1 MFKNRLLTLAV
12 SLLLVMALAS
22 TAMAEVDTKPI
33 ESQLICQCGCNMV
46 VATCD
51 CATAGQVRAE
61 IAKMMGEGKTAK
73 EILQFYVDKYGEV
86 VLAAPTKTGFNLTA
100 WITPFAAVLAGGALL
115 YFLLRRWV
123 LKYRQNEEENPVANV
138 AAEEE
143 ADQRYLQQ
151 VDKVLKEH
159 F

>member
-12 SLLLVMALAS
+12 SLLLVIALAS
-22 TAMAEVDTKPI
+22 TAMAAPDTKPI
-33 ESQLICQCGCNMV
+33 ESQLSCQCGCTRAV
-46 VATCD
+46 VTCD
-51 CATAGQVRAE
+51 CATAGQFRID
-61 IAKMMGEGKTAK
+61 IAKMLGEGKTAK
-73 EILQFYVDKYGEV
+73 QVLQFYVDKYGEV
-86 VLAAPTKTGFNLTA
+86 VLAAPTKSGFNLTA

-123 LKYRQNEEENPVANV
+123 LKYRQNEEENPVADV
-138 AAEEE
+138 TAEEE
-143 ADQRYLQQ
+143 VDQRYLQQ